1 MNTKTVWIVLIAVL
15 LIAIAAYAFST
26 NRAVAPS
33 DTQETA
39 SSTDTSP
46 APEGDT
52 AGEEDGGPAFTV
64 ITLTDSGFSPA
75 TVTVR
80 AGETVRFVNE
90 SSRGM
95 WVGSDDH
102 PTHTEYDGTTTREHC
117 ADGTATNGTFDQC
130 ASVPA
135 GSFWDYT
142 FERAGTFGY
151 HNHVGASNT
160 GTVVVQ

>member
-1 MNTKTVWIVLIAVL
+1 MNTKTAWIIIIVVL
-15 LIAIAAYAFST
+15 LVAVGAYAFST
-26 NRAVAPS
+26 NRAVAPAG
-33 DTQETA
+33 TQDEIAT
-39 SSTDTSP
+39 TSVP
-46 APEGDT
+46 VVQE
-52 AGEEDGGPAFTV
+52 EEDGGPAFTV

-80 AGETVRFVNE
+80 AGETVRFVNQ

-117 ADGTATNGTFDQC
+117 ADGAATNGTFDQC
-130 ASVPA
+130 ASVAA
-135 GSFWDYT
+135 GDSWDYT

-151 HNHVGASNT
+151 HNHVGASDT
-160 GTVVVQ
+160 GTVIVR